1 MFEGIDKALGVPSSE
16 APAESK
22 PLVVAVPTE
31 GVVLSQE
38 RIDADLRLD
47 YDSVRKNLKEL
58 VESGKVALDGI
69 INVAQE
75 GDSPRAYEVVAQL
88 IKTLSD
94 TNKDL
99 LEMHTKVKAIRK
111 SETTVNNV
119 NNTTVNPIPYIV
131 ATFFEIRFAIAIR
144 NSENVIAASPNG
156 NSLPPI
162 VRLNGN
168 LYSWSCR

>member
-16 APAESK
+16 APAETK

-119 NNTTVNPIPYIV
+119 NNTTQSIYLGSTKDLQDIINAARSITKAFDNRPDVLEAIV
-131 ATFFEIRFAIAIR
+131 ED
-144 NSENVIAASPNG
+144 NSNEQ
-156 NSLPPI
+156 
-162 VRLNGN
+162 
-168 LYSWSCR
+168 

>member
-119 NNTTVNPIPYIV
+119 NNTTQSIYLGSTKDLQDIINAARSTTKAFDNRPDVLEAIV
-131 ATFFEIRFAIAIR
+131 ED
-144 NSENVIAASPNG
+144 NSNEQ
-156 NSLPPI
+156 
-162 VRLNGN
+162 
-168 LYSWSCR
+168 

>member
-1 MFEGIDKALGVPSSE
+1 MFEGIDKALGVPPSE
-16 APAESK
+16 ASVESK
-22 PLVVAVPTE
+22 PLTVAVPTE
-31 GVVLSQE
+31 GIVLSQD

-119 NNTTVNPIPYIV
+119 NNTTQSIYLGSTKDLQDIINAARSTTKAFDNRPDVLEAIV
-131 ATFFEIRFAIAIR
+131 ED
-144 NSENVIAASPNG
+144 NSNEQ
-156 NSLPPI
+156 
-162 VRLNGN
+162 
-168 LYSWSCR
+168 

>member
-16 APAESK
+16 APAETK

-119 NNTTVNPIPYIV
+119 NNTTQSIYLGSTKDLQDIINAARSTTKAFDNRPDVLEAIV
-131 ATFFEIRFAIAIR
+131 ED
-144 NSENVIAASPNG
+144 NSNEQ
-156 NSLPPI
+156 
-162 VRLNGN
+162 
-168 LYSWSCR
+168 

>member
-1 MFEGIDKALGVPSSE
+1 MFEGIDKALGVPPSE
-16 APAESK
+16 APAETK

-119 NNTTVNPIPYIV
+119 NNTTQSIYLGSTKDLQDIINAARSTTKAFDNRPDVLEAIV
-131 ATFFEIRFAIAIR
+131 ED
-144 NSENVIAASPNG
+144 NSNEQ
-156 NSLPPI
+156 
-162 VRLNGN
+162 
-168 LYSWSCR
+168 

>member
-22 PLVVAVPTE
+22 PLTVAVPTE
-31 GVVLSQE
+31 GIVLSQE

-119 NNTTVNPIPYIV
+119 NNTTQSIYLGSTKDLQDIINAARSTTKAFDNRPDVLEAIV
-131 ATFFEIRFAIAIR
+131 ED
-144 NSENVIAASPNG
+144 NSNEQ
-156 NSLPPI
+156 
-162 VRLNGN
+162 
-168 LYSWSCR
+168 

>member
-99 LEMHTKVKAIRK
+99 LEMHTKVKAIRT

-119 NNTTVNPIPYIV
+119 NNTTQSIYLGSTKDLQDIINAARSTTKAFDNRPDVLEAIV
-131 ATFFEIRFAIAIR
+131 ED
-144 NSENVIAASPNG
+144 NSNEQ
-156 NSLPPI
+156 
-162 VRLNGN
+162 
-168 LYSWSCR
+168 

>member
-16 APAESK
+16 ASAETK

-119 NNTTVNPIPYIV
+119 NNTTQSIYLGSTKDLQDIINAARSTTKAFDNRPDVLEAIV
-131 ATFFEIRFAIAIR
+131 ED
-144 NSENVIAASPNG
+144 NSNEQ
-156 NSLPPI
+156 
-162 VRLNGN
+162 
-168 LYSWSCR
+168 

>member
-1 MFEGIDKALGVPSSE
+1 MFEGIDKALGVPPSE
-16 APAESK
+16 ASVESK
-22 PLVVAVPTE
+22 PLTVAVPTE
-31 GVVLSQE
+31 GIVLSQE

-119 NNTTVNPIPYIV
+119 NNTTQSIYLGSTKDLQDIINAARSTTKAFDNRPDVLEAIV
-131 ATFFEIRFAIAIR
+131 ED
-144 NSENVIAASPNG
+144 NSNEQ
-156 NSLPPI
+156 
-162 VRLNGN
+162 
-168 LYSWSCR
+168 

>member
-16 APAESK
+16 AHAETK
-22 PLVVAVPTE
+22 PLTVAVPTE
-31 GVVLSQE
+31 GIVLSQE

-119 NNTTVNPIPYIV
+119 NNTTQSIYLGSTKDLQDIINAARSTTKAFDNRPDVLEAIV
-131 ATFFEIRFAIAIR
+131 ED
-144 NSENVIAASPNG
+144 NSNEQ
-156 NSLPPI
+156 
-162 VRLNGN
+162 
-168 LYSWSCR
+168 

>member
-1 MFEGIDKALGVPSSE
+1 MFEGIDKALGVPPSE
-16 APAESK
+16 TPAETK

-119 NNTTVNPIPYIV
+119 NNTTQSIYLGSTKDLQDIINAARSTTKAFDNRPDVLEAIV
-131 ATFFEIRFAIAIR
+131 ED
-144 NSENVIAASPNG
+144 NSNEQ
-156 NSLPPI
+156 
-162 VRLNGN
+162 
-168 LYSWSCR
+168 

>member
-1 MFEGIDKALGVPSSE
+1 
-16 APAESK
+16 
-22 PLVVAVPTE
+22 VVAVPTE

-119 NNTTVNPIPYIV
+119 NNTTQSIYLGSTKDLQDIINAARSTTKAFDNRPDVLEAIV
-131 ATFFEIRFAIAIR
+131 ED
-144 NSENVIAASPNG
+144 NSNEQ
-156 NSLPPI
+156 
-162 VRLNGN
+162 
-168 LYSWSCR
+168 

>member
-1 MFEGIDKALGVPSSE
+1 MFEGIDKALGVPPSE
-16 APAESK
+16 ASVESK
-22 PLVVAVPTE
+22 PLTVAVPTE
-31 GVVLSQE
+31 GIVLSQD

-99 LEMHTKVKAIRK
+99 LEMHTKVKTIRK

-119 NNTTVNPIPYIV
+119 NNTTQSIYLGSTKDLQDIINAARSTTKAFDNRPDVLEAIV
-131 ATFFEIRFAIAIR
+131 ED
-144 NSENVIAASPNG
+144 NSNEQ
-156 NSLPPI
+156 
-162 VRLNGN
+162 
-168 LYSWSCR
+168 